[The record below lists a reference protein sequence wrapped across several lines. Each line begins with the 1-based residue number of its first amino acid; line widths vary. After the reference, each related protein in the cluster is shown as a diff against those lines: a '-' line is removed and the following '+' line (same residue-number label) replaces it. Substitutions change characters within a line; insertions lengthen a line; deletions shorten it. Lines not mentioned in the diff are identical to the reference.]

1 MMRIAYLGVGCW
13 GYCLASILASKGYS
27 IRGWTTREDLAKSLN
42 EGKSHPFFPG
52 HHSKG
57 DLHFTTQ
64 LHEALEGVD
73 LIVES
78 VTSAGIRPVFEQV
91 KKDSLPSCPIVVTS
105 KGIEQNTGLILPQVV
120 LEVLGESIRP
130 LVGVLSGPGYAE
142 EVIRGLPTSVV
153 ASGYESQVIKMIG
166 DVFTT
171 DSFRVYPNPDLRGV
185 SLGGALK
192 NIIAIACG
200 IADGLSLGWSAKAA
214 LITRGLHEI
223 RKLAVALQCK
233 ADTLNGLSGMG
244 DLCMTCSTPISR
256 NFRFGELIAKGF
268 TIPQARKKIKTVV
281 EGSYTCVSALQLSKR
296 YHIPMPITEAVYRI
310 IYQGLKPQDA
320 VYVLMKRPIKEEHQ

>member
-1 MMRIAYLGVGCW
+1 MMKIGYLGVGCW

-27 IRGWTTREDLAKSLN
+27 IVGWTTRSDLAKDLN
-42 EGKSHPFFPG
+42 NGKRHPFFP
-52 HHSKG
+52 HHQPKG
-57 DLHFTTQ
+57 NLHFTTHLQ
-64 LHEALEGVD
+64 EVVKDAD
-73 LIVES
+73 LLVES
-78 VTSAGIRPVFEQV
+78 VTSAGIRPVFE
-91 KKDSLPSCPIVVTS
+91 KIAKIASLNCPIVITS
-105 KGIEQNTGLILPQVV
+105 KGIEQDSGLILPQVV
-120 LEVLGESIRP
+120 IEVLGDSCRDI
-130 LVGVLSGPGYAE
+130 VGVLSGPGYAE

-153 ASGYESQVIKMIG
+153 ASAYDPEVIKLIVN
-166 DVFTT
+166 VFTT
-171 DSFRVYPNPDLRGV
+171 DSFRVYPNPDVKGV

-200 IADGLSLGWSAKAA
+200 IADGLALGWSAKAA

-256 NFRFGELIAKGF
+256 NFRFGELIAKGL
-268 TIPQARKKIKTVV
+268 TVPQAQEKIKTVV

-296 YHIPMPITEAVYRI
+296 YHIPMPITEAVYSI
-310 IYQGLKPQDA
+310 IYQGLKPLDA
-320 VYVLMKRPIKEEHQ
+320 VQILMKRPIKEEHQ